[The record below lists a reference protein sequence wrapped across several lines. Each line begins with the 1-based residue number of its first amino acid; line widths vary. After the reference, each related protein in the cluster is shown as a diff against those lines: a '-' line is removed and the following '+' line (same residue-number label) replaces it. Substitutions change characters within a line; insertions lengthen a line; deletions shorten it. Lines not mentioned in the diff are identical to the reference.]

1 VTKIFRCYFS
11 LTLLL
16 GVAITGASC
25 GGADITS
32 FFDPPAAPSPTPQ
45 RFAVDVTTVNSGLA
59 KLNSYRANLAVD
71 FNGTRSGQP
80 SSGRIESLT
89 EINRPAAARHHYL
102 NVNATIPHVQN
113 RGISEFFQV
122 DRQIYVTSAG
132 EASAGETMQFEAP
145 AGSQISP
152 GTLGFF
158 ELDRLV
164 VLPAMV
170 STPPQTET
178 LHGQPVQ
185 RYSFTQAD
193 LPSDAIIFEQAQGNL
208 WVAETDNYLV
218 QYVISAT
225 VKMPTPIPNAHILD
239 QGSLNLS
246 YTLTDVNADV
256 PISPPAQTGGSFA
269 NFPPPPDSQ
278 ITAVYPTLIE
288 YSSVTSPISATLF
301 YQTGLPPNGWTEES
315 ADLFEEKARLIYSK
329 DSQRLTILI
338 TPTDNPNKI
347 KIVLDM
353 LPGDK

>member
-1 VTKIFRCYFS
+1 MTKIFRRY
-11 LTLLL
+11 LALLLLL
-16 GVAITGASC
+16 GVAITGAAC

-32 FFDPPAAPSPTPQ
+32 FFDPPAATPSPTPQ
-45 RFAVDVTTVNSGLA
+45 RFAVGVNAVNSGLSR
-59 KLNSYRANLAVD
+59 LNSYRANLTVD

-113 RGISEFFQV
+113 RGISEFFQI
-122 DRQIYVTSAG
+122 DRQIYVTSPN
-132 EASAGETMQFEAP
+132 ETMQFEAP
-145 AGSQISP
+145 ANSQISP

-193 LPSDAIIFEQAQGNL
+193 LPSDAIIFERAQGNL

-239 QGSLNLS
+239 RGWLNLS

-256 PISPPAQTGGSFA
+256 PISPPAQTGGPFA
-269 NFPPPPDSQ
+269 NFPPPPNSQ

-315 ADLFEEKARLIYSK
+315 ADLFEEKARLIFSK

-338 TPTDNPNKI
+338 TPADDPDKI